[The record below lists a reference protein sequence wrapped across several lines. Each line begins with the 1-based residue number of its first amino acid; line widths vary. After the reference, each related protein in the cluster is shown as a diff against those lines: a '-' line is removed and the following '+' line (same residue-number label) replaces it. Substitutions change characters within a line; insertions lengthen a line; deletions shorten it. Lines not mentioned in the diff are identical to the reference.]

1 MKNVQEYFCSYDQTE
16 ELLKLGMKFMPMCS
30 YKIGDKESI
39 FLNHLEADDEF
50 YVATKEGYF
59 PAPLKSQAFDFFREN
74 HGLEIILRPDCFNH
88 ESKKL
93 REYVIISY
101 DKSWKL
107 EAIAEPYHFIRKGCF
122 KTPGEAKSSCI
133 NKLIELAKQR
143 KPCQI

>member
-59 PAPLKSQAFDFFREN
+59 PAPLKSQAFDFLIEIEILSKGFSISKDREN
-74 HGLEIILRPDCFNH
+74 
-88 ESKKL
+88 
-93 REYVIISY
+93 EYLDI
-101 DKSWKL
+101 
-107 EAIAEPYHFIRKGCF
+107 FIKM
-122 KTPGEAKSSCI
+122 
-133 NKLIELAKQR
+133 AKQ
-143 KPCQI
+143 KIDGHK